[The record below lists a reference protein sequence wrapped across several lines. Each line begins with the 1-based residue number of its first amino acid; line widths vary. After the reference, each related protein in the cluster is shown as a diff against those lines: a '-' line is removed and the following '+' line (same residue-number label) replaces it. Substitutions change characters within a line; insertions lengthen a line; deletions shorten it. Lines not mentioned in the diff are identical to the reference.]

1 MRAPYN
7 RRDRSDYR
15 DRGLDSG
22 TSRRHSDDDFAPG
35 RRLASNDFEQRS
47 AEHPRGRHDYDY
59 QGDRYEAGRR
69 PDGGWTFNVQ
79 GPGSTPGYFDRS
91 VNRSA
96 ESGPH
101 AGRGPRGYKP
111 VETRALDEV
120 CERLTRHGDLD
131 ASDIEVTIDGDEIK
145 LEGTVDSRYAK
156 RLAEDI
162 AESVRG
168 IKDVHN
174 HLRLK
179 RTEEK

>member
-1 MRAPYN
+1 M
-7 RRDRSDYR
+7 
-15 DRGLDSG
+15 
-22 TSRRHSDDDFAPG
+22 
-35 RRLASNDFEQRS
+35 
-47 AEHPRGRHDYDY
+47 
-59 QGDRYEAGRR
+59 
-69 PDGGWTFNVQ
+69 
-79 GPGSTPGYFDRS
+79 
-91 VNRSA
+91 
-96 ESGPH
+96 
-101 AGRGPRGYKP
+101 
-111 VETRALDEV
+111 ETRALDEV